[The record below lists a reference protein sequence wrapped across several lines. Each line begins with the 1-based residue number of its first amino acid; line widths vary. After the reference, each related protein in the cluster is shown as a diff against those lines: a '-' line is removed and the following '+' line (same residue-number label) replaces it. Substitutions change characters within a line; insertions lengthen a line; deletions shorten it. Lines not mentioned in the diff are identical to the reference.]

1 MAPAAL
7 PTDRRKAVATALR
20 QKRQVEELEQHV
32 QWLIPNSDHVRS
44 RLCRQLHP
52 WVDRLFQENQ
62 MSKWAGKARADTY
75 SAEEFAK
82 ASGRLRDYFWTEIL
96 GKLEK
101 PTVEMRPRTRKNRET
116 KKWAAYDVVL
126 DVWPEVFAWGMLAVP
141 KDLEPGEKRPVVVV
155 QHGHSGLPD
164 HLFSNVPGEGAYS
177 AYQGTGADLAD
188 RGFIVFSPHNLYGGG
203 DRFRYLNKKANLV
216 KGTLFSVILA
226 QHQQILNWLK
236 TLSFVDAKRIGFYG
250 LSYGGETAVRV
261 PPILTDYS
269 LSICSADFND
279 WTRKVATCHDR
290 YSFMFHGE
298 WEMSYFNMG
307 STFSYAE
314 MVYLMIPRPFM
325 AERGHHDTVSD
336 DSWAAME
343 YSKIRWM
350 YDQLDIGD
358 RTEIEFHNGGHTM
371 QKRGTFE
378 FLHKHLNWPTP
389 K

>member
-1 MAPAAL
+1 M
-7 PTDRRKAVATALR
+7 
-20 QKRQVEELEQHV
+20 EELEQHV

-44 RLCRQLHP
+44 RLCRQHHP
-52 WVDRLFQENQ
+52 WIERLFAENQ
-62 MSKWAGKARADTY
+62 GSKWAGKAEAETY
-75 SAEEFAK
+75 SAEAFGD
-82 ASGRLRDYFWTEIL
+82 ASGPLRDYFWTEIL
-96 GKLEK
+96 GKLDA
-101 PTVEMRPRTRKNRET
+101 PSLAMNPRTRKNRET
-116 KKWAAYDVVL
+116 EKWIAYDVVL

-141 KDLEPGEKRPVVVV
+141 KDLKPGEQRPVVVV
-155 QHGHSGLPD
+155 QHGHSGLPG
-164 HLFSNVPGEGAYS
+164 HLFHNVPGEGAYG
-177 AYQGTGADLAD
+177 AYQGAGADLAD

-216 KGTLFSVILA
+216 KGTLFSFILA
-226 QHQQILNWLK
+226 QHQQILDWLQ
-236 TLSFVDAKRIGFYG
+236 TLTFVDGERIGFYG

-261 PPILTDYS
+261 PPLLTDYS

-290 YSFMFHGE
+290 YSFMFHDE

-314 MVYLMIPRPFM
+314 MAYLMIPRPFM

-350 YDQLDIGD
+350 YDQLAIGD

-371 QKRGTFE
+371 QKQGTFE
-378 FLHKHLNWPTP
+378 FLHKHLDWPKP
-389 K
+389 E

>member
-1 MAPAAL
+1 
-7 PTDRRKAVATALR
+7 
-20 QKRQVEELEQHV
+20 
-32 QWLIPNSDHVRS
+32 
-44 RLCRQLHP
+44 
-52 WVDRLFQENQ
+52 
-62 MSKWAGKARADTY
+62 
-75 SAEEFAK
+75 
-82 ASGRLRDYFWTEIL
+82 
-96 GKLEK
+96 
-101 PTVEMRPRTRKNRET
+101 
-116 KKWAAYDVVL
+116 
-126 DVWPEVFAWGMLAVP
+126 
-141 KDLEPGEKRPVVVV
+141 
-155 QHGHSGLPD
+155 
-164 HLFSNVPGEGAYS
+164 
-177 AYQGTGADLAD
+177 
-188 RGFIVFSPHNLYGGG
+188 
-203 DRFRYLNKKANLV
+203 
-216 KGTLFSVILA
+216 
-226 QHQQILNWLK
+226 
-236 TLSFVDAKRIGFYG
+236 
-250 LSYGGETAVRV
+250 V

-371 QKRGTFE
+371 QKQGTFR
-378 FLHKHLNWPTP
+378 FLHKHLNWPLP